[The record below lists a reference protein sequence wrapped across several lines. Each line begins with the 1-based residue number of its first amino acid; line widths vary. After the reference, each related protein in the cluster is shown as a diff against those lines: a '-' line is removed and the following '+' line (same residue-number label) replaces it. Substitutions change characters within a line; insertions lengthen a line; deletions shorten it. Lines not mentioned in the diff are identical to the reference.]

1 MFIQLVCVL
10 SVPFKYRE
18 NSFHIQ
24 NKSLSVLIWHEP
36 ETDWYETTKVTDF
49 FQRKENRSSEKMK
62 GMNVISDKGE
72 NGKGTS

>member
-1 MFIQLVCVL
+1 M
-10 SVPFKYRE
+10 
-18 NSFHIQ
+18 
-24 NKSLSVLIWHEP
+24 SVLIWHEP